1 MNQLDVLKRM
11 FNPHAIAVIGAS
23 REPGKVGYSVVKNII
38 EGGYTGHVFPV
49 NPRADEI
56 FGVKCYHT
64 IEELPEPVDVAI
76 LCVPAAIIPR
86 IIKELGTNQIPVA
99 VIISSGFAEV
109 GKDDL
114 HQTLTKV
121 AKQAQVRVVGP
132 NIFGYYYT
140 PHNLCA
146 TFCIPYTKKG
156 AIALTCQSGG
166 VGMGII
172 GYTRSHEIGV
182 SAIVGLG
189 NKADLD
195 ESDFLEFFAQDQ
207 ATKVI
212 AMHMEGLRDGER
224 FLQVAKKVSRAKPII
239 ALKVGRTASGAR
251 AAVSHTAS
259 LAGDDRLYEAAF
271 KQSGVLRAQTLEELF
286 DWAKV
291 LVKLPPPTGENV
303 VIHIG
308 AGGLGVILS
317 DACYDHELQLMEIP
331 PDLEAQLR
339 NYIPSFGSFRNPVDI
354 TGASPPVTYE
364 ETARLLMNDDR
375 VDSVIFGY
383 WETVITPPMVFAT
396 ALAKVINEAREDGVF
411 KPVVASLSGDSG
423 IETAARYL
431 EKQGIPSYPYAPEKA
446 VAALSA
452 LYQWTRIT
460 STSEKEREHDA

>member
-1 MNQLDVLKRM
+1 MTQLDVLKRM
-11 FNPHAIAVIGAS
+11 FNPNAIAVIGAS
-23 REPGKVGYSVVKNII
+23 REPGKVGYSVVKNIV
-38 EGGYTGHVFPV
+38 EGGFKGRVFPV

-56 FGVKCYHT
+56 FGIRCYHDIGAIPDT
-64 IEELPEPVDVAI
+64 IDVAI
-76 LCVPAAIIPR
+76 LCVPARIIPR
-86 IIKELGTNQIPVA
+86 IIEELGKHHVPVA

-109 GKDDL
+109 GKDEL
-114 HQTLTKV
+114 HQQLTDV
-121 AKQAQVRVVGP
+121 AQRAQVRVLGP

-140 PHNLCA
+140 PQDLCA

-156 AIALTCQSGG
+156 SIALTCQSGG

-195 ESDFLEFFAQDQ
+195 ESDFLEFFAQDN
-207 ATKVI
+207 ATRVI
-212 AMHMEGLRDGER
+212 ALHMEGLTDGER
-224 FLQVAKKVSRAKPII
+224 FLQIAKRVSKEKPII
-239 ALKVGRTASGAR
+239 ALKVGRTADGAR

-259 LAGDDRLYEAAF
+259 LAGDDRLYDAAF
-271 KQSGVLRAQTLEELF
+271 KQSGVLRARTLEELF

-291 LVKLPPPTGENV
+291 LAKLPPPNGDNV
-303 VIHIG
+303 VIHTG

-317 DACYDHELQLMEIP
+317 DACYDHELKLMEIP
-331 PDLEAQLR
+331 QDLEEQLR
-339 NYIPSFGSFRNPVDI
+339 KYIPPFGSFRNPVDI
-354 TGASPPVTYE
+354 TGASPPITYE

-375 VDSVIFGY
+375 VDSIIFGY

-396 ALAKVINEAREDGVF
+396 ALARVIDEARHRGIS
-411 KPVVASLSGDSG
+411 KPVVASLSGDSE

-431 EKQGIPSYPYAPEKA
+431 EKEGIPSYPYAPEKA

-452 LYQWTRIT
+452 LYKWTRLP
-460 STSEKEREHDA
+460 STSERER